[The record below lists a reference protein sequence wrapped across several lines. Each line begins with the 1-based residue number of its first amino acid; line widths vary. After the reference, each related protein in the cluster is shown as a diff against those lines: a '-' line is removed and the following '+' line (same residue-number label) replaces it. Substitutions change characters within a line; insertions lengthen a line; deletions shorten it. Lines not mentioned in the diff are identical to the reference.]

1 MRPPLLLL
9 TFAALAAEAAPKL
22 DFNRDIRPILSDNCF
37 ACPGFDAKKRKADLR
52 LDTAEGATAIND
64 GVQAIK
70 PGDPDGSELIKRLL
84 TKDPEEVMPPPES
97 HKKLTQAQVDTL
109 RRWIAEGAPY
119 RKHWS
124 FEVPVR
130 PEVPAAAKGASPI
143 DAFLGAEMT
152 KHGLTA
158 GPEADPERL
167 IRRVTLDLTG
177 LPPTPAEVDA
187 FLKDTA
193 PGAYERVVD
202 RLLGSPRYG
211 EHMARGWLDA
221 ARYADNQQGN
231 RSRHGNRQAA
241 LIGNIIRTC
250 SGV

>member
-37 ACPGFDAKKRKADLR
+37 ACHGFDAKKRKADLR

-97 HKKLTQAQVDTL
+97 HKKLTQAQIDTL

-124 FEVPVR
+124 FEPPVR
-130 PEVPAAAKGASPI
+130 PPVPAAAAGTSPI
-143 DAFLGAEMT
+143 DAFLQAE
-152 KHGLTA
+152 LS
-158 GPEADPERL
+158 
-167 IRRVTLDLTG
+167 V
-177 LPPTPAEVDA
+177 
-187 FLKDTA
+187 
-193 PGAYERVVD
+193 
-202 RLLGSPRYG
+202 
-211 EHMARGWLDA
+211 
-221 ARYADNQQGN
+221 
-231 RSRHGNRQAA
+231 
-241 LIGNIIRTC
+241 
-250 SGV
+250 

>member
-1 MRPPLLLL
+1 M
-9 TFAALAAEAAPKL
+9 
-22 DFNRDIRPILSDNCF
+22 
-37 ACPGFDAKKRKADLR
+37 
-52 LDTAEGATAIND
+52 
-64 GVQAIK
+64 K
-70 PGDPDGSELIKRLL
+70 PGDPEASELIKRILS
-84 TKDPEEVMPPPES
+84 KDPEEVMPPPES
-97 HKKLTQAQVDTL
+97 HKQITPAQLDIL
-109 RRWIAEGAPY
+109 RRWIAQGAVY

-130 PEVPAAAKGASPI
+130 PEVPAAAKGTAPI
-143 DAFLGAEMT
+143 DAFLGAEMK

-193 PGAYERVVD
+193 PGAYERVVE
-202 RLLGSPRYG
+202 RLLGSVRYG

-221 ARYADNQQGN
+221 ARYADT
-231 RSRHGNRQAA
+231 HGLHLDLS
-241 LIGNIIRTC
+241 LIHI
-250 SGV
+250 